1 MNKNS
6 ITTALIYIITLATII
21 LMVCFQ
27 ENLTKVAWI
36 VGTGAT
42 IVGLLTIFKKNN
54 YGYLIF
60 STGISLFLAVLLYS
74 MDILSKSNS
83 ITFMICLSIC
93 MLMIITLIISTTNK
107 KKISTMYDLTI
118 EATVTDLIK
127 NPNTKKEY
135 YQILYEYIV
144 DDTSYT
150 VGSPNFICK
159 NIPNIGDTLKIRVSS
174 KDPTEVYFDKKPL
187 EEFYEKSLTI
197 GLIIITIIIIVT
209 LFI

>member
-1 MNKNS
+1 MNKNT
-6 ITTALIYIITLATII
+6 ITTALIYIFTLATII

-27 ENLTKVAWI
+27 DDLTKVAWV

-42 IVGLLTIFKKNN
+42 IVGLLTIFRKNN

-60 STGISLFLAVLLYS
+60 NTGISLFLSVLLYS
-74 MDILSKSNS
+74 MNILSKSNS

-93 MLMIITLIISTTNK
+93 LLMLITLIISNSNK
-107 KKISTMYDLTI
+107 KKISEMYDLTI
-118 EATVTDLIK
+118 EATVSDLVK

-135 YQILYEYIV
+135 YQIMYEYII
-144 DDTSYT
+144 DDNSYT
-150 VGSPNFICK
+150 VGSPNFICQ

-187 EEFYEKSLTI
+187 EELYEKSLTI
-197 GLIIITIIIIVT
+197 GLIIITLIIIVT